1 MRKIIIF
8 VSIILIS
15 LFTILIFNSNNN
27 IDAKDKK
34 NKDNNI
40 KIEKNITKE
49 KEVEKIKVDIK
60 GMVINPGVYE
70 IEKSSRVIDII
81 NLAGGLI
88 EGADTDSINLS
99 KIVSDEDVII
109 IYSNNDYNKIKE
121 EYEKK
126 IDYCHSDDNDSCVE
140 DVVSINNKDDNANNG
155 NSIININE
163 ASIDELTT
171 LPSIGEAKAK
181 KIIEYRQING
191 EFNSIEEIKNI
202 SGIGDNIF
210 EKIKDYIKV

>member
-109 IYSNNDYNKIKE
+109 IYSNDDYNKIKE

-163 ASIDELTT
+163 A
-171 LPSIGEAKAK
+171 
-181 KIIEYRQING
+181 
-191 EFNSIEEIKNI
+191 
-202 SGIGDNIF
+202 
-210 EKIKDYIKV
+210 

>member
-109 IYSNNDYNKIKE
+109 IYSNDDYNKIKE

>member
-109 IYSNNDYNKIKE
+109 IYSNDDYNKIKE
-121 EYEKK
+121 VYDKK

>member
-109 IYSNNDYNKIKE
+109 IYSNDDYNKIKE

-140 DVVSINNKDDNANNG
+140 DVVSINNKDDNANNRS
-155 NSIININE
+155 SIININE

>member
-109 IYSNNDYNKIKE
+109 IYSNDDYNKIKE
-121 EYEKK
+121 VYDKK

-140 DVVSINNKDDNANNG
+140 DVVSINNKDDNANNRS
-155 NSIININE
+155 SIININE